1 MLTLPEL
8 RMNHRKP
15 EINKLNIIID
25 ARSEYPVYEQIK
37 MSVQDSVV
45 KGNLEEGTALPSINR
60 LSRLLE
66 VAPGTVIRAYEELR
80 ALGVITSS
88 RGRGYFVAP
97 VSHKVKQKVFV
108 LFDRMNS
115 YKEILFDSFI
125 DVLGQN
131 ADVSVFFHH
140 YDVGRFQHLI
150 RSNKGRFSHYVV
162 MPHLY
167 EDTSRIIATLPAR
180 RLILVDGITPGCP
193 EGVSA
198 VYQDFESDMYQG
210 LSSGLAEIC
219 RYNRIRLCLSSSRF
233 QFVPPGCIRG
243 FGRFC
248 SDFNLEGDVLA
259 CLDDNMIRSG
269 DLFIIFND
277 AELILALNAVKEK
290 GLKLGRDVGIISYDD
305 TPLKEILEGGIAV
318 LSTDFRKM
326 GQTAAEMVLGLSS
339 GIIRNPFR
347 LIVRPSLG

>member
-1 MLTLPEL
+1 
-8 RMNHRKP
+8 MNHRKP
-15 EINKLNIIID
+15 ENNKLNITIGT
-25 ARSEYPVYEQIK
+25 RSENPVYEQIK
-37 MSVQDSVV
+37 TAIQDSVD
-45 KGNLEEGTALPSINR
+45 KGNLEEGATLPSINR
-60 LSRLLE
+60 LSQFLG

-88 RGRGYFVAP
+88 RGKGYFVAP
-97 VSHKVKQKVFV
+97 VNHEMKQKVFV

-125 DVLGQN
+125 EVLGQS

-140 YDVGRFQHLI
+140 YEIGRFQHLI
-150 RSNKGRFSHYVV
+150 RSNKGRFSRYVV

-167 EDTSRIIATLPAR
+167 EDTSRIISALPAK
-180 RLILVDGITPGCP
+180 RLILIDGVAPGCP

-198 VYQDFESDMYQG
+198 VYQDFESDIYYG
-210 LSSGLAEIC
+210 LSSGMASVS
-219 RYNRIRLCLSSSRF
+219 RYHRIRLCLSSSRF

-243 FGRFC
+243 FQRFC
-248 SDFNLEGDVLA
+248 SDFNLRGDVLS
-259 CLDDNMIRSG
+259 CLEDDMVTPG
-269 DLFIIFND
+269 ELYIIFND
-277 AELILALNAVKEK
+277 TELIRVLNSAKEK
-290 GLKLGRDVGIISYDD
+290 GLTPGRDVGIISYDD

-326 GQTAAEMVLGLSS
+326 GQTAAEMVLGQTS
-339 GIIRNPFR
+339 GMIRNPFR

>member
-1 MLTLPEL
+1 
-8 RMNHRKP
+8 MNHRNT

-25 ARSEYPVYEQIK
+25 ARSEKPVYEQIK
-37 MSVQDSVV
+37 TAVQDLVD
-45 KGNLEEGTALPSINR
+45 KGNLQEEAALPSINR
-60 LSRLLE
+60 LSQFLN

-88 RGRGYFVAP
+88 RGKGYFVAP
-97 VSHKVKQKVFV
+97 VNHKMNQKVFV

-115 YKEILFDSFI
+115 YKEILFDSFM
-125 DVLGQN
+125 DVLGQS

-150 RSNKGRFSHYVV
+150 RSSKGRFSHYVV

-167 EDTSRIIATLPAR
+167 EDTSRLISLLPAR
-180 RLILVDGITPGCP
+180 RLILIDGITPESP
-193 EGVSA
+193 DGVSA
-198 VYQDFESDMYQG
+198 VYQDFESDIYQG
-210 LSSGLAEIC
+210 LLSGIASVS
-219 RYNRIRLCLSSSRF
+219 RYSRIRLCLSSSRF

-243 FGRFC
+243 FERFC
-248 SDFNLEGDVLA
+248 RDYRLQGDVIS
-259 CLDDNMIRSG
+259 CLEDDRITPG
-269 DLFIIFND
+269 ELYVIFND
-277 AELILALNAVKEK
+277 TELIRVLNSLKEK
-290 GLKLGRDVGIISYDD
+290 GWTPGRDVGIISYDD

-326 GQTAAEMVLGLSS
+326 GQTAAEMVLGKSF
-339 GIIRNPFR
+339 GMIRNPFR

>member
-1 MLTLPEL
+1 
-8 RMNHRKP
+8 MNHRKP

-37 MSVQDSVV
+37 TSVQESVD
-45 KGNLEEGTALPSINR
+45 KGNLAEGAALPSINR
-60 LSRLLE
+60 LSHFLG

-88 RGRGYFVAP
+88 RGKGYFVAP
-97 VSHKVKQKVFV
+97 VSQKVKQKVFV

-125 DVLGQN
+125 DVLGQS

-140 YDVGRFQHLI
+140 YDIGRFQHLI

-180 RLILVDGITPGCP
+180 KLILVDGITPDRP
-193 EGVSA
+193 DGVSA

-210 LSSGLAEIC
+210 LSSGFAAVS
-219 RYNRIRLCLSSSRF
+219 RYRRIRLCLSSSRF

-243 FGRFC
+243 FESFC
-248 SDFNLEGDVLA
+248 RDYGMAGDILS
-259 CLDDNMIRSG
+259 CLDDNMITPG
-269 DLFIIFND
+269 ELYVIFND
-277 AELILALNAVKEK
+277 SELIRVLHYVKDK
-290 GLKLGRDVGIISYDD
+290 GLTLGRDVGIISYDD
-305 TPLKEILEGGIAV
+305 TPMKEILEGGIAV

-326 GQTAAEMVLGLSS
+326 GQTAAEMVLGLTS

>member
-1 MLTLPEL
+1 
-8 RMNHRKP
+8 MNHRKP

-25 ARSEYPVYEQIK
+25 TRSEYPVYEQIK
-37 MSVQDSVV
+37 TAVQESVD
-45 KGNLEEGTALPSINR
+45 KGNLAEGGALPSINR
-60 LSRLLE
+60 LSQFLG

-88 RGRGYFVAP
+88 RGKGYFAAP
-97 VSHKVKQKVFV
+97 VNHKVKQKVFV

-125 DVLGQN
+125 DVLGQS

-140 YDVGRFQHLI
+140 YDIGRFQHLI
-150 RSNKGRFSHYVV
+150 RSNKGRFSRYVV

-167 EDTSRIIATLPAR
+167 EDTSRIISILPAK
-180 RLILVDGITPGCP
+180 RLILIDGISP
-193 EGVSA
+193 ESPDGVSA

-210 LSSGLAEIC
+210 LSSGIALVS
-219 RYNRIRLCLSSSRF
+219 RYSRIRLCLSSSRF

-243 FGRFC
+243 FERFC
-248 SDFNLEGDVLA
+248 RDYGMAGDILS
-259 CLDDNMIRSG
+259 CLDDNMITPG
-269 DLFIIFND
+269 ELYVIFND
-277 AELILALNAVKEK
+277 SELIRVLNYVKDI
-290 GLKLGRDVGIISYDD
+290 GLILGRDVGIISYDD
-305 TPLKEILEGGIAV
+305 TPMKEILEGGIAV

-326 GQTAAEMVLGLSS
+326 GQTAAEMVLGKSS
-339 GIIRNPFR
+339 GMIRNPFR